1 MKKPPVLTDWGFF
14 ASPLRNNLT
23 EQLYHPLTKQN
34 EKEALTNLPISDK
47 IIYHLGETNANAK
60 WIN

>member
-1 MKKPPVLTDWGFF
+1 MKKPPVLTDWGFL
-14 ASPLRNNLT
+14 ASSPLRNNLT

-34 EKEALTNLPISDK
+34 EKEALTNPPISDK
-47 IIYHLGETNANAK
+47 IIYHLGETNEK